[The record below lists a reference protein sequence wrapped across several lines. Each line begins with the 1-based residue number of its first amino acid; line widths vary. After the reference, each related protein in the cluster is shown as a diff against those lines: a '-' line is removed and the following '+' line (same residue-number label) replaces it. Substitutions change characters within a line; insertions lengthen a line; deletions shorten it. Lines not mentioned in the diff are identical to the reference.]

1 MVPEGSWVQAP
12 KDDLIIGLKELPE
25 DDFPLHHTHIQ
36 FAHCYK
42 QQTDWAKTLSRFPA
56 GGGTLYDFEF
66 LTDAS
71 GRRVAAFGYH
81 AGYAGAALALL
92 AWSHQLTHP
101 PGQLLPSVE
110 SNPNESELVKDV
122 QAAHKRGEPKNA
134 SRLPVVLVIGAK
146 GRCGG
151 GAVDLCKA
159 SGLPKE
165 NILEWDMDE
174 TAKGGPFDEIAEADV
189 FVNCIYLSNASIPKF
204 ITKEFLQKKGDR
216 RRLSVVC
223 DVSCD
228 VNNPNNPIPIYD
240 DWTTFEKPT
249 IGVDLGAEGATR
261 PLSVISI
268 DHLPSLLPREASEAF
283 SSALLPSLLEL
294 DKRKTSP
301 VWMGAEKLFQE
312 KVSTLPT
319 EFKLQ

>member
-1 MVPEGSWVQAP
+1 M
-12 KDDLIIGLKELPE
+12 
-25 DDFPLHHTHIQ
+25 
-36 FAHCYK
+36 
-42 QQTDWAKTLSRFPA
+42 SRFPA
-56 GGGTLYDFEF
+56 GGGTLYDLEF

-92 AWSHQLTHP
+92 TWSHQLTHP
-101 PGQLLPSVE
+101 PGEPLSGVE
-110 SNPNESELVKDV
+110 SYLNESALVKDV
-122 QAAHKRGEPKNA
+122 QAALKRGQQQNA
-134 SRLPVVLVIGAK
+134 GKPPVVLVIGAK

-159 SGLPKE
+159 SGIPNE
-165 NILEWDMDE
+165 SILEWDMDE

-189 FVNCIYLSNASIPKF
+189 FVNCIYLSNASIPPF
-204 ITKEFLQKKGDR
+204 ITKDFLKKKGEG
-216 RRLSVVC
+216 RRLGVVC

-240 DWTTFEKPT
+240 DWTTFQKPT
-249 IGVDLGAEGATR
+249 IGVDLGTESERR

-283 SSALLPSLLEL
+283 STALLPSLLEL
-294 DKRKTSP
+294 DQRETAR
-301 VWMGAEKLFQE
+301 VWKDAKKLFQE
-312 KVSTLPT
+312 KVATLP
-319 EFKLQ
+319 K

>member
-1 MVPEGSWVQAP
+1 MTRLFSPFGHAAHLRQPQLLTATQV
-12 KDDLIIGLKELPE
+12 
-25 DDFPLHHTHIQ
+25 PLHHTHIQ

-42 QQTDWAKTLSRFPA
+42 QQTDWAKTLARFPA
-56 GGGTLYDFEF
+56 GGGTLYDLEF

-101 PGQLLPSVE
+101 PEESLRGVE
-110 SNPNESELVKDV
+110 SYPNESALVEDV
-122 QAAHKRGEPKNA
+122 QAALTRGQARNEGKP
-134 SRLPVVLVIGAK
+134 PVVLVIGAK

-159 SGLPKE
+159 CGIPNES
-165 NILEWDMDE
+165 ILEWDMDE

-189 FVNCIYLSNASIPKF
+189 FVNCIYLSSASIPPF
-204 ITKEFLQKKGDR
+204 ITKDFLKKKGEA

-240 DWTTFEKPT
+240 DWTTFQKPT
-249 IGVDLGAEGATR
+249 IPVDLGAESGRR

-283 SSALLPSLLEL
+283 STALLPVLLEL
-294 DKRKTSP
+294 DRRETSR
-301 VWMGAEKLFQE
+301 VWTDAKKLFQE
-312 KVSTLPT
+312 KVATLP
-319 EFKLQ
+319 K